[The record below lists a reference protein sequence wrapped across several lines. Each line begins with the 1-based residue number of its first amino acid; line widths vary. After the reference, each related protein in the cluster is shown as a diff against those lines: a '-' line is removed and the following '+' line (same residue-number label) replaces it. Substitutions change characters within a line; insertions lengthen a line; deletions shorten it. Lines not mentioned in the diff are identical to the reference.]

1 MNNDNNLKYYF
12 LEFNPEIPDDN
23 FMELLSSK
31 LNIIDQIKIQQ
42 QRAKKEMT
50 IRIVTTL
57 IIGIISTIFIIVF
70 SLDLHLTDI
79 FHRVEIQQISHL
91 INKIATIEIFSL
103 TSSIYTILISILL
116 HSIFSIRQLNKIT
129 RLFRQ
134 TKFTTTTP

>member
-1 MNNDNNLKYYF
+1 
-12 LEFNPEIPDDN
+12 
-23 FMELLSSK
+23 MELLSSK

-57 IIGIISTIFIIVF
+57 IIGIISSIFIIVF

-103 TSSIYTILISILL
+103 TISIYTILIIILL

-129 RLFRQ
+129 SLFRQ

>member
-1 MNNDNNLKYYF
+1 MNNDNNLKSYF

-79 FHRVEIQQISHL
+79 FYRVEIQQISHL

-129 RLFRQ
+129 SLFRQ

>member
-1 MNNDNNLKYYF
+1 MNNDSNLKSYF
-12 LEFNPEIPDDN
+12 SNFNPEIADNN

-42 QRAKKEMT
+42 QREKKEMT

-57 IIGIISTIFIIVF
+57 IIGIISSIFIIVF

-103 TSSIYTILISILL
+103 TISIYTILISILL
-116 HSIFSIRQLNKIT
+116 HFIFSIRQLNKIT
-129 RLFRQ
+129 SLFRQ

>member
-1 MNNDNNLKYYF
+1 MNNDSNLKSYF
-12 LEFNPEIPDDN
+12 SNFNPEIADNN

-57 IIGIISTIFIIVF
+57 IIGIISSIFIIVF

-103 TSSIYTILISILL
+103 TISIYTILIIILL

-129 RLFRQ
+129 SLFRQ

>member
-1 MNNDNNLKYYF
+1 MNNDNNLKSYF

-129 RLFRQ
+129 SLFRQ

>member
-1 MNNDNNLKYYF
+1 MNNDNNLKSYF

-70 SLDLHLTDI
+70 SLYLHLTDI
-79 FHRVEIQQISHL
+79 FYRFEIQQISHL

-129 RLFRQ
+129 SLFRQ

>member
-1 MNNDNNLKYYF
+1 MNNDNNLKSYF

-23 FMELLSSK
+23 FMELLSSN

-42 QRAKKEMT
+42 ERAKKEMT

-116 HSIFSIRQLNKIT
+116 HSIFSIRQLNRLT
-129 RLFRQ
+129 RLLRQ